1 MKNCSFEM
9 PPAYSPVVLGD
20 VCQLCGITNQYPVLA
35 RTAETI
41 SNDAVLAEYACKLYK
56 EFTTGV
62 NSFSKHLVPVDK
74 LGDAANQIFF
84 LTVLSAIPTALKRYR
99 SQETPEDI
107 IAATLNFSGIANS
120 NGDTANTIKFHP
132 CQVGYCRSYYKAEIY
147 QLGRFHFKLH
157 KDKRDLPAVV
167 INRKN
172 PSQKVLLA
180 ADQTFCDD
188 RGFVDNEKPTWLT
201 RASLSEKSISGN
213 IINADGTAGKEC
225 AEFSSD
231 EWSWQYGARTVIDMH
246 IPAGGGM
253 KPEISRE
260 SLKKAFRFFSGKAQ
274 VIYCNSWILNPDL
287 QGLAGTDNMTALMKM
302 GHLFPVRSGDKEGM
316 FFLFGYE
323 SDDFDSLPQETTLQ
337 RSAVEFM
344 KKGGKLRAGGIF
356 FFDDEI

>member
-1 MKNCSFEM
+1 MKNCGFVM
-9 PPAYSPVVLGD
+9 PPAYSPAVLGD
-20 VCQLCGITNQYPVLA
+20 VCQLCGIPEYYEHLA
-35 RTAETI
+35 
-41 SNDAVLAEYACKLYK
+41 AVAQKIAADTELAEYACRLYK
-56 EFTTGV
+56 EFTEGC
-62 NSFSKHLVPVDK
+62 NSFSGYPRPVEK
-74 LGDAANQIFF
+74 LGEDADHIFL
-84 LTVLSAIPTALKRYR
+84 LTVLSAMPTAYKRY
-99 SQETPEDI
+99 SEQGTPQEI
-107 IAATLNFSGIANS
+107 IASTLNMAPKKAGQPLKLLALQMS
-120 NGDTANTIKFHP
+120 
-132 CQVGYCRSYYKAEIY
+132 YCRSYYKAEIY

-180 ADQTFCDD
+180 ADQMFCDD
-188 RGFVDNEKPTWLT
+188 RGFIDCVNPTWLT

-213 IINADGTAGKEC
+213 LINTDGTASKER
-225 AEFSSD
+225 AEFSAD

-260 SLKKAFRFFSGKAQ
+260 SLKKAFQFFSGQAQ

-287 QGLAGTDNMTALMKM
+287 QGLQGTENMTALMKM
-302 GHLFPVRSGDKEGM
+302 GRLFPVKSSDKEGM

-323 SDDFDSLPQETTLQ
+323 SDDLDSLPQTTTLQ

-356 FFDDEI
+356 FFADEI